1 MIVSNILIYL
11 IHFQNLWNSFLK
23 KIAKQ
28 GRGGLQQNVILK
40 RILIN
45 YSVNDEFYVYID
57 MYVSVAQMNDVYIW
71 LIIIVIGCMFRIIDV
86 NVRIKLLII
95 TKIDI

>member
-1 MIVSNILIYL
+1 M
-11 IHFQNLWNSFLK
+11 
-23 KIAKQ
+23 
-28 GRGGLQQNVILK
+28 ILK

-57 MYVSVAQMNDVYIW
+57 MFVSVAYMNDVYIW

-95 TKIDI
+95 TKI

>member
-1 MIVSNILIYL
+1 
-11 IHFQNLWNSFLK
+11 
-23 KIAKQ
+23 
-28 GRGGLQQNVILK
+28 VILK

-57 MYVSVAQMNDVYIW
+57 MFVSVAYMNDVYIW

-95 TKIDI
+95 TKI

>member
-1 MIVSNILIYL
+1 MII
-11 IHFQNLWNSFLK
+11 K
-23 KIAKQ
+23 
-28 GRGGLQQNVILK
+28 QNVILK

-57 MYVSVAQMNDVYIW
+57 MFVSVAYMNDVYIW

-95 TKIDI
+95 TKI